1 MAIGRHFVDTGDYES
16 AFQCYMAIVKMIP
29 DHAEAW
35 AELAVILLSRGE
47 VERAYACCRTA
58 LEHDPRTL
66 LAHEVLVILLQRG
79 SPPALALASLRRLA
93 ALAPDHPALA
103 NMSLL
108 LSALGERVASLTW
121 AWRGVALNPQRGE
134 VWNTLGNALRSNGLF
149 PNALVAWAQAV
160 AVDPAL
166 ANAHGNLAAL
176 LRDMEHPREAE
187 QALRRA
193 LRLDPSHAGL
203 LNSLVH
209 ILQGQNRQAE
219 ARAACRRALALAPA
233 YADGWCNMALLE
245 QQADRR
251 TLAMSLFRR
260 VLELDRTHA
269 LAGFDLGLLALERG
283 QLALGWDGYERR
295 FAAGQARP
303 VRRFAVPPWNGQP
316 IPDKRLLIWREQ
328 GVGDEFLFASCYRD
342 AIAAA
347 GHVVIECDPRLAGL
361 FARSFP
367 AATVRPERRQRGPV
381 VERTDADLQIA
392 AGSLPALTRRS
403 LIHFP
408 PSGGWLVADPARV
421 DRWTGLLERAPS
433 GVRVG
438 IAWRSLLVTLNR
450 RGAYAPLA
458 AWGAVLRTPGITFI
472 NLQHGV
478 AGEEIAAVE
487 RLFGTRIVSAP
498 WLDLR
503 DDFEEVAA
511 LVSCLDLVI
520 APAVSVAELAGA
532 LGVPVWRFGA
542 RDWTGLGTGVRPW
555 YPTMRAYQPAPGEGL
570 AGALDQIAGD
580 LGRLGAVGGHRPID

>member
-29 DHAEAW
+29 DHAGAW

-47 VERAYACCRTA
+47 TERAYTCCRTA
-58 LEHDPRTL
+58 LKHEPTTL
-66 LAHEVLVILLQRG
+66 LAHEVLVILLRQG
-79 SPPALALASLRRLA
+79 APPALALAGLRRLA

-103 NMSLL
+103 NVSQLL
-108 LSALGERVASLTW
+108 AALGERVGALTW
-121 AWRGVALNPQRGE
+121 ARRGVALDPQHGE
-134 VWNTLGNALRSNGLF
+134 AWNTLGNALRSNGLY

-176 LRDMEHPREAE
+176 LRDIEHPREAE

-193 LRLDPSHAGL
+193 LRLDPSHASL

-209 ILQGQNRQAE
+209 ILQGQDRHAE

-233 YADGWCNMALLE
+233 YADGWCNIALLE
-245 QQADRR
+245 QQDGRR
-251 TLAMSLFRR
+251 SQAMGLFRR

-283 QLALGWDGYERR
+283 QFALGWDGYERR

-303 VRRFAVPPWNGQP
+303 VRRFTVPQWNGQP
-316 IPDKRLLIWREQ
+316 IPGKRLLIWREQ
-328 GVGDEFLFASCYRD
+328 GVGDEFLFASCYGD
-342 AIAAA
+342 VIAAA
-347 GHVVIECDPRLAGL
+347 GHVTIECDPRLATL

-367 AATVRPERRQRGPV
+367 AATVRPERRQRGQAA
-381 VERTDADLQIA
+381 ERPDADVQIA

-403 LIHFP
+403 LADFP
-408 PSGGWLVADPARV
+408 ARSGWLTADPARI
-421 DRWTGLLERAPS
+421 DRWQGLLRRAPS

-503 DDFEEVAA
+503 DDFEDVAA

-542 RDWTGLGTGVRPW
+542 RDWTGLGTAVRPW
-555 YPTMRAYQPAPGEGL
+555 YPTMRVYQPAAGVGL
-570 AGALDQIAGD
+570 AGALDRIASD
-580 LGRLGAVGGHRPID
+580 LGRLGTPLNP